1 MVAWLHGHIGT
12 PVLCLCREFA
22 QAAKPLMQSTYGE
35 RPVAELEPNDFNHGW
50 TLMHTDFEQKL
61 TTGTRNTGV
70 KEGRAGRL
78 VAGK

>member
-1 MVAWLHGHIGT
+1 
-12 PVLCLCREFA
+12 
-22 QAAKPLMQSTYGE
+22 MQSTYGE

-61 TTGTRNTGV
+61 TKGTRNTGV
-70 KEGRAGRL
+70 KEGRAGKL